1 MKHVEMA
8 FSFYL
13 ISEETKGY
21 FAISRQ
27 ISATSASKEC
37 IEKARI
43 NGLFLVP
50 NIYTFSNVSRNSSLY
65 FLQFLWIIKLY
76 LIYAPQVGKGDLVCI
91 SN

>member
-27 ISATSASKEC
+27 ISATSAPKD
-37 IEKARI
+37 IMTDKI
-43 NGLFLVP
+43 
-50 NIYTFSNVSRNSSLY
+50 
-65 FLQFLWIIKLY
+65 
-76 LIYAPQVGKGDLVCI
+76 QVAQNDE
-91 SN
+91 

>member
-27 ISATSASKEC
+27 IKPS
-37 IEKARI
+37 
-43 NGLFLVP
+43 
-50 NIYTFSNVSRNSSLY
+50 Y
-65 FLQFLWIIKLY
+65 
-76 LIYAPQVGKGDLVCI
+76 
-91 SN
+91 

>member
-27 ISATSASKEC
+27 ISATSAPKD
-37 IEKARI
+37 IMTDKNHNDFI
-43 NGLFLVP
+43 TTHKQP
-50 NIYTFSNVSRNSSLY
+50 SLQKRREAQPR
-65 FLQFLWIIKLY
+65 LTILSL
-76 LIYAPQVGKGDLVCI
+76 L
-91 SN
+91 

>member
-43 NGLFLVP
+43 NGIFLVP
-50 NIYTFSNVSRNSSLY
+50 NIYTFSNAPRNSSLY

-76 LIYAPQVGKGDLVCI
+76 LIYAPQVGKGDLVCV

>member
-27 ISATSASKEC
+27 ISATSAPKD
-37 IEKARI
+37 IMTDKTPKDNHNDFI
-43 NGLFLVP
+43 TTHKQP
-50 NIYTFSNVSRNSSLY
+50 SLQKRREAQPR
-65 FLQFLWIIKLY
+65 LTILSL
-76 LIYAPQVGKGDLVCI
+76 L
-91 SN
+91 